1 MATLIAVNL
10 PAANTAW
17 ERSVTALVLSTQ
29 AATVFPAAVVSQP
42 QQVASPLAALGTV
55 ACYARN
61 QTIFSEGD
69 DADYSYKVVSGAVRL
84 SKMMSDGRRQIAEFA
99 LPGDYFGINWLEEH
113 AMTAEAL
120 NEVNLVCYARG
131 RLERLGD
138 ENRAVRAELFANLP
152 HELWAAQ
159 NHLVILGRQS
169 ALERTASFL
178 VQLIDRRQ
186 VAKNDTLDI
195 PMTRQDIADYL
206 GLTIETVCRML
217 TKLKHAGIIAIPDRH
232 TIVVR
237 NAAALRRASQPG
249 E

>member
-1 MATLIAVNL
+1 MTAPAVSTRTL
-10 PAANTAW
+10 TA
-17 ERSVTALVLSTQ
+17 
-29 AATVFPAAVVSQP
+29 FPAAVISQP
-42 QQVASPLAALGTV
+42 NQTPTPLAALGTI
-55 ACYARN
+55 ACYARHN
-61 QTIFSEGD
+61 TIFSEGD

-99 LPGDYFGINWLEEH
+99 LPGDYFGINWLQEH

-120 NEVNLVCYARG
+120 NDVKVVCYGRG

-138 ENRAVRAELFANLP
+138 ENREVRAELFAKLR
-152 HELWAAQ
+152 HDLWAAQ

-178 VQLIDRRQ
+178 VQLMNRRQ
-186 VAKNDTLDI
+186 DGNREMLDI

-217 TKLKHAGIIAIPDRH
+217 TKLKQSAIIKVPDRH

-237 NAAALRRASQPG
+237 NAAALRRASEAG